1 MAGLLRRRGQRPA
14 LFTVSLFGALFA
26 AACQDGGDEAALTE
40 LESIDADQIVYG
52 ATRTISEQGVRSAL
66 LNADSMFVWE
76 DSAFVRIN
84 GLFLT
89 VYDEDGRR
97 RANIT
102 AEWGKLTESTDELT
116 AYGNVV
122 LSIPADDKEI
132 RSQELHFASE
142 TERVWTDSAVVI
154 REGNCEYEGE
164 RMQADMDFDDVRIW
178 GTRGEACPPS

>member
-102 AEWGKLTESTDELT
+102 AEWGNEESEEC
-116 AYGNVV
+116 NEEKK
-122 LSIPADDKEI
+122 SQKIKE
-132 RSQELHFASE
+132 
-142 TERVWTDSAVVI
+142 
-154 REGNCEYEGE
+154 EYN
-164 RMQADMDFDDVRIW
+164 I
-178 GTRGEACPPS
+178 SNKKKS